1 MSLYTQQSKNVQE
14 TILLIVVFIGLLAAL
29 GYALS
34 LYTGNQY
41 LLYVVSFISIALS
54 VMSYWFGGAVALGLS
69 GAREISKQDNPEL
82 FRRVEN
88 LTIGAG
94 LPMPRVYIIDDPSP
108 NAFATG
114 RDKYHSSVAFT
125 TGLLTLLDTRELDGV
140 IAHELAHIGNRD
152 VLLATVIVVLVGLV
166 ANISDFALRFG
177 FAGRDR
183 DSKAGGPLLVLSII
197 LLIISPILG
206 QIIRLAISR
215 KREFLAD
222 ATGALLTRD
231 PEGLASAL
239 AKLSG
244 THTGLSRAHAAT
256 AHMFIVTP
264 FATREDDSVSFVA
277 KMFMTHPPLG
287 ERIARLRNSV
297 LTQ

>member
-14 TILLIVVFIGLLAAL
+14 TILLIILFMGLLVGV

-34 LYTGNQY
+34 IYTGNQY
-41 LLYVVSFISIALS
+41 VLYIVSLVS
-54 VMSYWFGGAVALGLS
+54 VGMSLASYWFGGAVALHMS
-69 GAREISKQDNPEL
+69 GACEITKQDNPLL
-82 FRRVEN
+82 FNRVEN

-94 LPMPRVYIIDDPSP
+94 LPMPRVYVIDDPSP

-125 TGLLTLLDTRELDGV
+125 TGLLSLLDTRELDGV

-152 VLLATVIVVLVGLV
+152 ILLATVVVVLVGLI
-166 ANISDFALRFG
+166 ANIADFALRFG
-177 FAGRDR
+177 FGGRDR
-183 DSKAGGPLLVLSII
+183 DSKVGGPLLILSIV

-206 QIIRLAISR
+206 QMIRLAISR

-239 AKLSG
+239 SKLSG
-244 THTGLSRAHAAT
+244 AHSGLSRAHAAT
-256 AHMFIVTP
+256 AHLFIVTP
-264 FATREDDSVSFVA
+264 FTTKDDDSVSFIA
-277 KMFMTHPPLG
+277 KMFMTHPPLS
-287 ERIARLRNSV
+287 ERVARLRNSV
-297 LTQ
+297 TS